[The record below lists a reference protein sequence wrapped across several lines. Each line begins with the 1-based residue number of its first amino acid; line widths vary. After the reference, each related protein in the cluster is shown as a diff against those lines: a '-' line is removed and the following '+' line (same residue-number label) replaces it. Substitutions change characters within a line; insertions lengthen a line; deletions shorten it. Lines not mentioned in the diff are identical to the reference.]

1 MEPQNNI
8 YKLEEGAIYSFNI
21 IRIIE
26 MPPDG
31 EEYYVL
37 ESEFNTRF
45 ILLKKFY
52 DHYHYVIGQTIL
64 CKVDKVNC
72 NGKIFLEPEHP
83 GCKPGEILDFTNSGY
98 QEIKNSF
105 GEDEILLVL
114 HDPWNRVSHLNILN
128 HTDLITKNNLSC
140 KIERIKKGFLLISYP
155 GIKYFGNAEVAL
167 PGDDF
172 IITGICTLAENLEYY
187 TLDQN
192 GSIHYLRTK
201 YYLKYGFNTGDHLN
215 CRVLANPALYDHY
228 LEPVHPF
235 YQLGQDYWFD
245 FVKLIHPEN
254 ATEKP
259 FYYLMVR
266 DLLGHEYKL
275 EYHSEEPHWVNKVK
289 AKVID
294 IRMSKCKL
302 DLIEIE

>member
-1 MEPQNNI
+1 MESKDSN
-8 YKLEEGAIYSFNI
+8 YKLEEGTTYRFSIL
-21 IRIIE
+21 RIIE

-37 ESEFNTRF
+37 ESEFKTKY

-52 DHYHYVIGQTIL
+52 KHYNLSIGKTIL

-83 GCKPGEILDFTNSGY
+83 GCKPGEIHDFINSGY

-105 GEDEILLVL
+105 GESEILLVL
-114 HDPWNRVSHLNILN
+114 RDPWNQVSHMNILN
-128 HTDLITKNNLSC
+128 KNDLITKNYLKC

-155 GIKYFGNAEVAL
+155 GIQYFGNADAVIS
-167 PGDDF
+167 GDDF
-172 IITGICTLAENLEYY
+172 VITGICTLAENLEYY

-192 GSIHYLRTK
+192 GSIHYLRVK
-201 YYLKYGFNTGDHLN
+201 YYSKYAFKKGDSLK
-215 CRVLANPALYDHY
+215 CRVLANPTLYKHY

-245 FVKLIHPEN
+245 FVKLMHPEN
-254 ATEKP
+254 ETEIP
-259 FYYLMVR
+259 FYYLIVR
-266 DLLGHEYKL
+266 DLIGHEYQL
-275 EYHSEEPHWVNKVK
+275 EYHGEEPHWVNRIK